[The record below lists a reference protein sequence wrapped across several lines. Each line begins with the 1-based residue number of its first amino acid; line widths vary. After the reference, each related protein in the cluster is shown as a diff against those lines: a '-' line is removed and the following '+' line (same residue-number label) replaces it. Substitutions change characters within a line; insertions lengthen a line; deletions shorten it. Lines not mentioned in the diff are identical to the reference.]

1 MFGSHAVLDAHLA
14 NGKRYSAKLSLP
26 SAGSTRQR
34 CSDPCCWENNQNDSV
49 EWTTDPFF
57 MLWQRSGCF
66 VGASCLHAF
75 IHWNVSYTHTHT
87 LKRSAELCY
96 PWAERITCYLLYFA
110 EIMKVNVQIPTVC
123 QQHHAVKHIFSIV
136 GGLAS
141 CDKGPVSMTHKRCS
155 DCVSNIPY

>member
-1 MFGSHAVLDAHLA
+1 MFGSHVVLDAHLA

-57 MLWQRSGCF
+57 MLWERSGCF

-75 IHWNVSYTHTHT
+75 IHWHVSYIQTHTHLSAQPSCVT
-87 LKRSAELCY
+87 LEQ
-96 PWAERITCYLLYFA
+96 TCCLLYFA
-110 EIMKVNVQIPTVC
+110 EIMKLNVQIPTVC
-123 QQHHAVKHIFSIV
+123 RQHHAVKHIFSIV

-141 CDKGPVSMTHKRCS
+141 CDKGPASMSHKRCS
-155 DCVSNIPY
+155 DCVSNIPN